1 MKRRELKEKKK
12 SYRQGQ
18 MFQKVKVK
26 SFFPQNIN
34 KVDRPIMRNT
44 NSENIEKRQM
54 NTLAPNNINFT

>member
-1 MKRRELKEKKK
+1 
-12 SYRQGQ
+12 

-26 SFFPQNIN
+26 SFFLQSIN
-34 KVDRPIMRNT
+34 KDDRPIMRNT